1 MVTLKE
7 IAEECNVSATTVSN
21 ILNGKNKVSE
31 ETRERVLEV
40 VNRRG
45 YKPNYIAQGLRRQK
59 TKMIGI
65 ITEDIAQFT
74 APAIVEGIMGYCEEQ
89 GYRTIVKNMRMYARR
104 NDSRYSDEHTYRS
117 ILDPTVQ
124 EVASLMVDGVIY
136 IAGHTRTISCF
147 SEGFGLPAVV
157 AYAYSENPKVPSVL
171 VDDEVSAHEMALYLI
186 SKGHRRIGVI
196 GGNADNFHTQRR
208 LVGYQRA
215 LFEAGIPFNP
225 QWVQYAR
232 WDKDSAYRAAN
243 KLLQTDVTAVFCMS
257 DRMAGGLYCALGE
270 RGLQAGKD
278 IAVAGFDNQDI
289 AEYFLP
295 GLTTMELPLNEI
307 GTASARMLLDQ
318 IGDAEGTERKTQE
331 EILIPCRFVERDSV
345 QAIE

>member
-65 ITEDIAQFT
+65 ITEDISQLP
-74 APAIVEGIMGYCEEQ
+74 APVIVESIMGYCEEQ
-89 GYRTIVKNMRMYARR
+89 GYRTIVKNMRMYARQ
-104 NDSRYSDEHTYRS
+104 NDLRYSGGHAHE

-124 EVASLMVDGVIY
+124 EVASLMVDGIIY
-136 IAGHTRTISCF
+136 IARHTRTLSCF
-147 SEGFGLPAVV
+147 PEDFAMPAVV

-171 VDDEVSAHEMALYLI
+171 VDDEMSAHEMAMHLI
-186 SKGHRRIGVI
+186 SKGHRRIGVV
-196 GGNADNFHTQRR
+196 GGNADNLQTQRR

-225 QWVQYAR
+225 QWVQYAI
-232 WDKDSAYRAAN
+232 WDKDSAYKAAN

-257 DRMAGGLYCALGE
+257 DRMAGGLYRCLSE

-278 IAVAGFDNQDI
+278 VSVAGFDNQDI

-295 GLTTMELPLNEI
+295 GLTTMELPLSEI
-307 GTASARMLLDQ
+307 GAVSARMLLDQ
-318 IGDAEGTERKTQE
+318 INCTAEVGQNLRE
-331 EILIPCRFVERDSV
+331 ETLIPCKFVERDSI
-345 QAIE
+345 QAV